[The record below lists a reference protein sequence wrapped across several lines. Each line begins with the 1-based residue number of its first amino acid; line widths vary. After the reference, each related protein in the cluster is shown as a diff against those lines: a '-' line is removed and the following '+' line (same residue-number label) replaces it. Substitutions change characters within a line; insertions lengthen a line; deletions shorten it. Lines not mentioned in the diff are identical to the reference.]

1 MRSKVTKYMSMMK
14 KNNWVEK
21 SISLN
26 SQQQEKMRSSPECNP
41 NESREGVDDITTQE
55 VLRLIDALEES
66 CVLALELDKDIG
78 RNQYSLSYQCRSS
91 DDENEVDLY
100 DKHTKNSETA
110 KLIQLKVSQLED
122 ILESYC
128 ILADKEQSEEKD
140 LFKNG
145 LID

>member
-1 MRSKVTKYMSMMK
+1 MSMMK

-26 SQQQEKMRSSPECNP
+26 SQQQEKMQSSPECSS
-41 NESREGVDDITTQE
+41 NESREGVDDIITQE

-78 RNQYSLSYQCRSS
+78 RNQYNLSYQCISSS
-91 DDENEVDLY
+91 DDENEVNLY
-100 DKHTKNSETA
+100 DKQTKNCETA

-128 ILADKEQSEEKD
+128 ILADKEQSEEKG